1 MPSRN
6 RSAAT
11 AAGGRARGRPADDRE
26 LKPQILAAARREFG
40 ERGYDRAT
48 LRGIAADVGVDA
60 SLISH
65 YFGSKAQLYA
75 AAVEPP
81 YDPTLIFPRLLAGDP
96 AQVGE
101 RVAGFIVKMIETDAT
116 RRMMLGAVRAA
127 GSEPQAARILRD
139 TLSAKVI
146 GPLAEQLNTDQP
158 QLRASLLSSQLV
170 GIVMARYVVG
180 LEPLASLSTAG
191 LTNALAPAIQHY
203 LLGDLGDPDS

>member
-1 MPSRN
+1 MPNRN
-6 RSAAT
+6 PSAAT
-11 AAGGRARGRPADDRE
+11 AAGGRTRGRPADDRE
-26 LKPQILAAARREFG
+26 LKPQILAAARSEFG

-75 AAVEPP
+75 AAMEPP
-81 YDPTLIFPRLLAGDP
+81 FDPALVFPRLLEGDP
-96 AQVGE
+96 ARLGE

-116 RRMMLGAVRAA
+116 RSMILGAVRAA

-139 TLSAKVI
+139 TLTAKMI
-146 GPLAEQLNTDQP
+146 GPLAEQLTIDQS

-180 LEPLASLSTAG
+180 LEPLANLSTAG
-191 LTNALAPAIQHY
+191 LTNALAPVVQHY
-203 LLGDLGDPDS
+203 LLGDLGDSDS